1 MPIIRVE
8 LLEGRTVEQKREFAE
23 MVTRE
28 GARIL
33 RCAPESINVVFAR
46 VARDDWAVDGR
57 LMSDPK
63 QQGATSSVRPP
74 DWG

>member
-23 MVTRE
+23 VVTRE

-33 RCAPESINVVFAR
+33 RCTPEAINIVFAP
-46 VARDDWAVDGR
+46 VARADWAVAGK
-57 LMSDPK
+57 LTSDPK
-63 QQGATSSVRPP
+63 
-74 DWG
+74 

>member
-23 MVTRE
+23 VVTRE

-33 RCAPESINVVFAR
+33 RCTPEAINVVFAP
-46 VARDDWAVDGR
+46 VARDDWAVAGK
-57 LMSDPK
+57 LTSDSK
-63 QQGATSSVRPP
+63 
-74 DWG
+74 

>member
-23 MVTRE
+23 VVTRE

-33 RCAPESINVVFAR
+33 CCTPEAINIVFAP
-46 VARDDWAVDGR
+46 VAREDWAVAGK
-57 LMSDPK
+57 LTSDPK
-63 QQGATSSVRPP
+63 
-74 DWG
+74 

>member
-23 MVTRE
+23 VVTRE

-33 RCAPESINVVFAR
+33 RCTPEAISIVFAPVSR
-46 VARDDWAVDGR
+46 EDWAVAGK
-57 LMSDPK
+57 LTSDPK
-63 QQGATSSVRPP
+63 
-74 DWG
+74 